1 MTLSSIAFRNI
12 KRNFKD
18 YFIYFTSMIFSIVIY
33 FTFKALQYNSQVVKE
48 AGNSKIADAFRISSV
63 MLIIFVAV
71 FIIYSN
77 GFFVRKRKKEM
88 GLYSLLGI
96 RKKQIGKMLF
106 YENML
111 MGLIS
116 LVIGILVGSLLSKL
130 FLELLINIMGLK
142 LNVYFEI
149 PMKAIVDTAFI
160 FFVIILYTSIQG
172 YRLIY
177 MFKLV
182 ELFSAE
188 REGET
193 MPKVSAII
201 AFTSVILIGSGYF
214 LALMF
219 LELLKRNIN
228 FFAGSLYIVLS
239 TVIGTYLLFKFFT
252 VFILKRARKNKSS
265 FYHGINMIATS
276 QLLYRI
282 KGNAK
287 SLATI
292 AVLSAV
298 TLTSVGASVAVYYN
312 TFIQAKKA
320 TPFSYSYEK
329 NDTGL
334 ENKANTI
341 LSEEKSAHPVTNKFE
356 IEMVPVKG
364 IFEGEKTEN
373 IRNANFIISEY
384 YYLLSQ
390 SSFNSLSKEMGTE
403 AVSLNDEEAFVYDD
417 SYVKGYEFSPTYM
430 GNKAVFQIGNEMKK
444 LTIQGAKERSI
455 TNLDELV
462 IIVPDKVYEK
472 AKEVN
477 GVRTVEN
484 IDVKNEINAKSLT
497 EKLKNIM
504 PVGEFLSVQSFNDF
518 YTGFREQIQVTGL
531 IMFIGIFLGLVFLLA
546 TGSVIYFKQITEANI
561 DRARYSVLHKIGVTK
576 KEMKKTIAKQVRF
589 IFITPLVIGIL
600 HSLFALK
607 SLSTLIP
614 YQIVIPLLI
623 SIGVYGIIYAGY
635 YFLTV
640 RSYFNIITRKH

>member
-18 YFIYFTSMIFSIVIY
+18 YFIYFVYMIFSIVIY
-33 FTFKALQYNSQVVKE
+33 FTFKALQYNSQVVKD
-48 AGNSKIADAFRISSV
+48 GGDSKIADAFKISSV

-77 GFFVRKRKKEM
+77 GFFVRKRKKEV

-96 RKKQIGKMLF
+96 QKKQIGKMLF

-111 MGLIS
+111 IGLIS
-116 LVIGILVGSLLSKL
+116 LVIGILVGSLLSKF
-130 FLELLINIMGLK
+130 FLDLLIKIMGLK
-142 LNVYFEI
+142 LSVYFEI
-149 PMKAIVDTAFI
+149 PMKAIIDTGFI
-160 FFVIILYTSIQG
+160 FFLIIFYTSIQG

-177 MFKLV
+177 KFKLV

-188 REGET
+188 NEGEA
-193 MPKVSAII
+193 MPKGSAII
-201 AFTSVILIGSGYF
+201 ALTSVFLIGSGYF

-219 LELLKRNIN
+219 LELLKRNVN
-228 FFAGSLYIVLS
+228 FLMGALYIVLS
-239 TVIGTYLLFKFFT
+239 TVMGTYLLFKFFT
-252 VFILKRARKNKSS
+252 VFILKRARKNKSL
-265 FYHGINMIATS
+265 FYRGINMIATS

-282 KGNAK
+282 RGNAK

-298 TLTSVGASVAVYYN
+298 TLTSVGASVSIYYN
-312 TFIQAKKA
+312 TFIQSKKVA
-320 TPFSYSYEK
+320 PFSYSYEK
-329 NDTGL
+329 NDIEL
-334 ENKANTI
+334 ESRVNTI
-341 LSEEKSAHPVTNKFE
+341 LNEEKVSHPVKNKFE

-364 IFEGEKTEN
+364 IFEGEKVQE

-403 AVSLNDEEAFVYDD
+403 NVSLNDEEAFVYDHA
-417 SYVKGYEFSPTYM
+417 YVEGYEFSPIYK
-430 GNKAVFQIGNEMKK
+430 GNEAVFSIGNDMKRLK
-444 LTIQGAKERSI
+444 VKGAKESSI
-455 TNLDELV
+455 TNLNELV

-477 GVRTVEN
+477 GVKTVEN
-484 IDVKNEINAKSLT
+484 ISVKNEINSKQLT
-497 EKLKNIM
+497 EKLENIM
-504 PVGEFLSVQSFNDF
+504 PVEDYLSVRSFNDF
-518 YTGFREQIQVTGL
+518 YTGFQKQIQVTGL

-561 DRARYSVLHKIGVTK
+561 DRVRYSILHKIGVTK
-576 KEMKKTIAKQVRF
+576 KEMKNTIAKQVRF

-600 HSLFALK
+600 HSLFALV
-607 SLSTLIP
+607 SLSNLIP
-614 YQIVIPLLI
+614 YEILIPLLI
-623 SIGVYGIIYAGY
+623 SISVYVIIYSLY
-635 YFLTV
+635 YFITV
-640 RSYFNIITRKH
+640 RSYYKIIRMK